1 MNFIRRP
8 APMPHEQ
15 MFSNRQGQHDRPQ
28 TEARPVTAP
37 RSQKTI
43 GLTLAIFGALLLTP
57 DTLFMRLSQLDGF
70 NMLLWRGGLSGLAY
84 FMIWLWMRG
93 PRDLSNIWTR
103 NFAIIVACQTGN
115 AALFSLAIA
124 LAPVIVVLIGVAT
137 VPIFAALL
145 SRLLLGEALS
155 MRTLITAAMVFWGLF
170 ISVLGSDDGHLML
183 DLTTLIGAGLGLGVA
198 FSLAMNFTII
208 RKDTDVPFVL
218 AIAVGA
224 IAAAG
229 LAAVFATT
237 LAWPPLPQMAAIAL
251 TGIFILPLSFVTLSY
266 AARFVPSS
274 TVSLIMLLETVLGP
288 LWVWWGIGE
297 APSAMMLIGG
307 GIVLTCLSVF
317 LILEGRKA
325 A

>member
-1 MNFIRRP
+1 
-8 APMPHEQ
+8 
-15 MFSNRQGQHDRPQ
+15 
-28 TEARPVTAP
+28 
-37 RSQKTI
+37 
-43 GLTLAIFGALLLTP
+43 
-57 DTLFMRLSQLDGF
+57 MRLSQLDGF

-93 PRDLSNIWTR
+93 PRDLSNVWTR

-124 LAPVIVVLIGVAT
+124 LAPVTVVLIGVAT

-145 SRLLLGEALS
+145 SRFLLGEALS
-155 MRTLITAAMVFWGLF
+155 MRTLITAAMVFLGLF

-208 RKDTDVPFVL
+208 RKDKDVPFVL

-237 LAWPPLPQMAAIAL
+237 LAWPALPQMAAIAL
-251 TGIFILPLSFVTLSY
+251 TGILILPLSFVTLSY

-274 TVSLIMLLETVLGP
+274 TVSLIMMLETVLGP
-288 LWVWWGIGE
+288 LWVWWGINE
-297 APSAMMLIGG
+297 APSATMLIGG

>member
-1 MNFIRRP
+1 
-8 APMPHEQ
+8 
-15 MFSNRQGQHDRPQ
+15 
-28 TEARPVTAP
+28 VTAP

-70 NMLLWRGGLSGLAY
+70 NMLLWRGGLGGLAY

-124 LAPVIVVLIGVAT
+124 LAPVTVVLIGVAT

-155 MRTLITAAMVFWGLF
+155 MRTLITAAMVFLGLF

-198 FSLAMNFTII
+198 FILAMNFTII

>member
-1 MNFIRRP
+1 M
-8 APMPHEQ
+8 
-15 MFSNRQGQHDRPQ
+15 
-28 TEARPVTAP
+28 TAP

-155 MRTLITAAMVFWGLF
+155 MRTLITAAMVFLGLF

-266 AARFVPSS
+266 AALFVPSS

>member
-1 MNFIRRP
+1 
-8 APMPHEQ
+8 MPHEQ

-155 MRTLITAAMVFWGLF
+155 MRTLITAAMVFLGLF

-237 LAWPPLPQMAAIAL
+237 LAWPALPQMAAIAL
-251 TGIFILPLSFVTLSY
+251 TGILILPLSFVTLSY

-288 LWVWWGIGE
+288 LWVWWGINE
-297 APSAMMLIGG
+297 APSATMLIGG

>member
-1 MNFIRRP
+1 
-8 APMPHEQ
+8 MPHEQ

-84 FMIWLWMRG
+84 FMIWLWMRS

-155 MRTLITAAMVFWGLF
+155 MRTLITAAMVFLGLF

>member
-1 MNFIRRP
+1 M
-8 APMPHEQ
+8 
-15 MFSNRQGQHDRPQ
+15 
-28 TEARPVTAP
+28 TAP

-124 LAPVIVVLIGVAT
+124 LAPVTVVLIGVAT

-145 SRLLLGEALS
+145 SRSLLGEALS
-155 MRTLITAAMVFWGLF
+155 MRTLITAAMVFLGLF
-170 ISVLGSDDGHLML
+170 ISVLDSDDGHLML

-317 LILEGRKA
+317 LILEGRKTA
-325 A
+325 

>member
-1 MNFIRRP
+1 
-8 APMPHEQ
+8 MPHEQ

-155 MRTLITAAMVFWGLF
+155 MRTLITAAMVFLGLF

-317 LILEGRKA
+317 LILEGRKSA
-325 A
+325 

>member
-1 MNFIRRP
+1 
-8 APMPHEQ
+8 MPYEQ

-155 MRTLITAAMVFWGLF
+155 MRTLITAAMVFLGLF

-237 LAWPPLPQMAAIAL
+237 LAWPALPQMAAIAL

>member
-1 MNFIRRP
+1 
-8 APMPHEQ
+8 
-15 MFSNRQGQHDRPQ
+15 
-28 TEARPVTAP
+28 VTAP

-93 PRDLSNIWTR
+93 PRDLSNVWTR

-124 LAPVIVVLIGVAT
+124 LAPVTVVLIGVAT

-155 MRTLITAAMVFWGLF
+155 MRTLITAAMVFLGLF

-208 RKDTDVPFVL
+208 RKDKDVPFVL

-237 LAWPPLPQMAAIAL
+237 LAWPALPQMAAIAL
-251 TGIFILPLSFVTLSY
+251 TGILILPLSFVTLSY

-274 TVSLIMLLETVLGP
+274 TVSLIMMLETVLGP
-288 LWVWWGIGE
+288 LWVWWGINE
-297 APSAMMLIGG
+297 APSATMLIGG

>member
-1 MNFIRRP
+1 M
-8 APMPHEQ
+8 
-15 MFSNRQGQHDRPQ
+15 
-28 TEARPVTAP
+28 TAP

-93 PRDLSNIWTR
+93 PRDLSNVWTR

-155 MRTLITAAMVFWGLF
+155 MRTLITAAMVFLGLF

-208 RKDTDVPFVL
+208 RKDKDVPFVL

-237 LAWPPLPQMAAIAL
+237 LAWPALPQMAAIAL
-251 TGIFILPLSFVTLSY
+251 TGILILPLSFVTLSY

-274 TVSLIMLLETVLGP
+274 TVSLIMMLETVLGP
-288 LWVWWGIGE
+288 LWVWWGINE
-297 APSAMMLIGG
+297 APSATMLIGG

>member
-1 MNFIRRP
+1 
-8 APMPHEQ
+8 
-15 MFSNRQGQHDRPQ
+15 
-28 TEARPVTAP
+28 
-37 RSQKTI
+37 
-43 GLTLAIFGALLLTP
+43 
-57 DTLFMRLSQLDGF
+57 MRLSQLDGL

-84 FMIWLWMRG
+84 FMIWLWVRS

-124 LAPVIVVLIGVAT
+124 IAPVTVVLIGVAT
-137 VPIFAALL
+137 VPIFAAIL
-145 SRLLLGEALS
+145 SRFMLDEALS
-155 MRTLITAAMVFWGLF
+155 MRTLVTAALVFLGLF
-170 ISVLGSDDGHLML
+170 ICVLGSDDGQVKL
-183 DLTTLIGAGLGLGVA
+183 DLITLIGAGLGLGVA

-208 RKDTDVPFVL
+208 RKDKEVPFVL

-229 LAAVFATT
+229 LAACFMTT

-288 LWVWWGIGE
+288 LWVWWGIDE

-307 GIVLTCLSVF
+307 GIVLTCLAVF
-317 LILEGRKA
+317 LILEGRRA
-325 A
+325 G

>member
-1 MNFIRRP
+1 M
-8 APMPHEQ
+8 
-15 MFSNRQGQHDRPQ
+15 
-28 TEARPVTAP
+28 TAP

-155 MRTLITAAMVFWGLF
+155 MRTLITAAMVFLGLF

-251 TGIFILPLSFVTLSY
+251 TGILILPLSFVTLSY

>member
-1 MNFIRRP
+1 M
-8 APMPHEQ
+8 
-15 MFSNRQGQHDRPQ
+15 
-28 TEARPVTAP
+28 TAP

-155 MRTLITAAMVFWGLF
+155 MRTLITAAMVFLGLF

-208 RKDTDVPFVL
+208 RKDKDVPFVL

-237 LAWPPLPQMAAIAL
+237 LAWPALPKMAAIAL

>member
-1 MNFIRRP
+1 M
-8 APMPHEQ
+8 AHEQ
-15 MFSNRQGQHDRPQ
+15 IVSNRLGQHDQPQ
-28 TEARPVTAP
+28 TQARPVTAQ

-124 LAPVIVVLIGVAT
+124 IAPVTVVLIGVAT
-137 VPIFAALL
+137 VPIFAAIL
-145 SRLLLGEALS
+145 SRVILGEALS

-170 ISVLGSDDGHLML
+170 ISVMGSDDGQIKL
-183 DLTTLIGAGLGLGVA
+183 DLITLIGAGLGLGVA
-198 FSLAMNFTII
+198 FSLAMNFTVI
-208 RKDTDVPFVL
+208 RKDPEVPFVL
-218 AIAVGA
+218 AIAIGA
-224 IAAAG
+224 VTAAG
-229 LAAVFATT
+229 LAAFFATT

-288 LWVWWGIGE
+288 LWVWWGIDE
-297 APSAMMLIGG
+297 APGAMMLIGG
-307 GIVLTCLSVF
+307 GIVLTCLAVF
-317 LILEGRKA
+317 LILEDHRA